1 MIDLE
6 FVRTIVSICSGIGT
20 IGAAAGVLYTVY
32 SHAKKPQQDI
42 EKRVGAIETDIKDIK
57 EKLDNDY
64 SNIRQNREDTKLLMR
79 SMFNLIENKI
89 TGNNVEGLKK
99 TPGRFAGS
107 FNEELRGL
115 ILKVYDFTVPE
126 LNRFRA
132 LANFTPDERTLF
144 EYRAAGVPMEI
155 CAENMNV
162 SLATAKRISRR
173 VNSKIIRVCGTL

>member
-42 EKRVGAIETDIKDIK
+42 EKRVGAIET

-64 SNIRQNREDTKLLMR
+64 SNIKQNREDTQLLMR

-99 TPGRFAGS
+99 TRDDLL
-107 FNEELRGL
+107 E
-115 ILKVYDFTVPE
+115 
-126 LNRFRA
+126 A
-132 LANFTPDERTLF
+132 LTKN
-144 EYRAAGVPMEI
+144 
-155 CAENMNV
+155 
-162 SLATAKRISRR
+162 
-173 VNSKIIRVCGTL
+173 